1 MNIAIRASN
10 SKLLI
15 FKFFAISHSSSSFFC
30 YSLLWEI
37 ILPGKQQIRVNI
49 VSAWRYKT
57 VPKSIFAKTPMYQW
71 LSHKVNNLQ
80 TKKDVFSIDIV
91 IVFCPSMLPFRI
103 FRKMSKFDFKINS
116 IQSSEENKCYKYRT
130 KIGSHYFGHMKGHTK
145 LINHIF
151 GPMNIESQ
159 SSKIATSQKLHI
171 NTYKYHLPQFA

>member
-1 MNIAIRASN
+1 
-10 SKLLI
+10 
-15 FKFFAISHSSSSFFC
+15 
-30 YSLLWEI
+30 
-37 ILPGKQQIRVNI
+37 
-49 VSAWRYKT
+49 
-57 VPKSIFAKTPMYQW
+57 MYQW

-80 TKKDVFSIDIV
+80 TRKDVFSIDIV

-116 IQSSEENKCYKYRT
+116 IQPSEENKCYKYRI

-171 NTYKYHLPQFA
+171 NTDKYHLPQFAWELVYAGSCHCNIYAKKVPIFLQQQKYLPLTYQDCGKLYCT